1 MIHFSTLNVFTDLG
15 ISLSLNL
22 TMCLKRWREPY
33 NCNALWAIFKYEITR
48 VREEGT
54 REEGGSSF
62 NISSSMS
69 NIFTGETKI
78 KINYHGGLDDD
89 LGC

>member
-1 MIHFSTLNVFTDLG
+1 MFEKVT
-15 ISLSLNL
+15 
-22 TMCLKRWREPY
+22 WPY